1 MPRRS
6 RVTRRDSP
14 NHTRNRR
21 LPVDPREH
29 PVPFGSLSFDTIEC
43 ATGKGCLFLIDPER
57 PAGIVERLDPYAV
70 RVLPGTVALGEIPGG
85 SSVSPKLIIDGEPIW
100 ADWRSGASAD
110 CGAVVC
116 LQTSSCGAAL

>member
-29 PVPFGSLSFDTIEC
+29 PVLFGSLSFDTIEC

-57 PAGIVERLDPYAV
+57 PAGLSSVSILTPYVCSQAP
-70 RVLPGTVALGEIPGG
+70 LHWGEIPGG

-100 ADWRSGASAD
+100 ADWRSGAS
-110 CGAVVC
+110 
-116 LQTSSCGAAL
+116 